1 MKMAN
6 YTIEKISAR
15 EILDSRGKPTLQV
28 EVTLADGFLGVSSV
42 PSGASRGKHEAHELR
57 DGHMERY
64 GGLGVHRAMK
74 SVNDDIADALRG
86 MSADNQGVI
95 DHTLIELDG
104 TENKERLGA
113 NAILA
118 TSLAVARAAAAAGG
132 VPLFKYLGGVTAR
145 QMPMPMFNILNGG
158 AHAKNNLDIQEF
170 MIVPTGLAAFAEAV
184 RAGAE
189 IYHTLGKILE
199 KKGLSTAV
207 GDEGGYAPNLD
218 SDETAIELICEA
230 IQKAGYNTGDIKIAL
245 DVASSE
251 WYKNGVYSLPKRRE
265 KMDAESLISY
275 YKRLSESYPIMS
287 IEDGLAE
294 DDFGAWV
301 RLGEALGKDIM
312 LVGDDLF
319 VTNEKRLE
327 FGIKSGIANA
337 ILVKPNQ
344 IGTLTETTNVIR
356 KAVTGGYKFI
366 MSHRSGETSDDF
378 IADLAV
384 ATNAPFIKAGAPARG
399 ERVAK
404 YNRVMGIEKLLG
416 CGSLFRC

>member
-1 MKMAN
+1 MAN
-6 YTIEKISAR
+6 YSIEKISAR
-15 EILDSRGKPTLQV
+15 EILDSRANPTLEV
-28 EVTLADGFLGVSSV
+28 EVTLADGFFGRASV

-57 DGHMERY
+57 DTHMERY

-86 MSADNQGVI
+86 MSADNQGAI
-95 DHTLIELDG
+95 DHAMIELDG

-118 TSLAVARAAAAAGG
+118 TSLAVARAAASATR
-132 VPLFKYLGGVTAR
+132 VPLFRYLGGAAAR

-170 MIVPTGLAAFAEAV
+170 MIVPVGLAAFAEAV

-189 IYHTLGKILE
+189 IYRTLGKILE

-207 GDEGGYAPNLD
+207 GDEGGYAPSLE

-230 IQKAGYNTGDIKIAL
+230 IKKSGYNTEDIKIAL

-251 WYKNGVYSLPKRRE
+251 WYKNGVYYLPKRKE
-265 KMDAESLISY
+265 KMEADSLISY
-275 YKRLSESYPIMS
+275 YKRLTDNYPIMS

-301 RLGEALGKDIM
+301 RLGEALGRDIM

-327 FGIKSGIANA
+327 FGIGGGIANA
-337 ILVKPNQ
+337 ILIKPNQ
-344 IGTLTETTNVIR
+344 IGTLTETVNVIR
-356 KAVTGGYKFI
+356 KASSSGYKFI
-366 MSHRSGETSDDF
+366 MSHRSGETCDDF

-384 ATNAPFIKAGAPARG
+384 ATSSPFIKAGAPARG

-404 YNRVMGIEKLLG
+404 YNRIMGIEKLLG
-416 CGSLFRC
+416 CGSLYRC

>member
-1 MKMAN
+1 MAN

-356 KAVTGGYKFI
+356 KAVTWGYKFI

>member
-1 MKMAN
+1 MAN

-28 EVTLADGFLGVSSV
+28 EVTLADGFLGAASV

-251 WYKNGVYSLPKRRE
+251 WYKNGVYSLPKRKE

-275 YKRLSESYPIMS
+275 YKRLSESYPVMS